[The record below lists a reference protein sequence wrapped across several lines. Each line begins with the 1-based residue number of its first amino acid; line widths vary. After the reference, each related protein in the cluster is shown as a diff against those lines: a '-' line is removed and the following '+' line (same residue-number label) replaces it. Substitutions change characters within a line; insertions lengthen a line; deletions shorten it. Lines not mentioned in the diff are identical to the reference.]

1 MQVQHTTITPAGS
14 ENLLKSNLGKMEQFV
29 GMYLLRLF
37 SYNLV
42 GYTVAK
48 IRTTLEY
55 FTALQAATIL
65 VAMASEKKNWRLN
78 YRRKSPFGDQRI

>member
-55 FTALQAATIL
+55 FI
-65 VAMASEKKNWRLN
+65 
-78 YRRKSPFGDQRI
+78 Y